1 MESVLNGEQ
10 RQSAVGPEVQAAP
23 WWRRRL
29 SSLLLL
35 AALSW
40 TAVVVAHGITK
51 GEFCY
56 INDEALHAVTGL
68 FFADFLHDLPLTHPI
83 EYTFRFEAQYP
94 ALGIL
99 RWPPVFHAV
108 EGAMFLLLG
117 RTVLTARLAILL
129 FTLLGVSFWFKLVSE
144 LQDAWTAA
152 VSAMVLVSLPSLLV
166 LEKVVMLEIPGL
178 ALAIAASYYW
188 IRYLAGGRTL
198 HLGLAAALAAA
209 SVLTIYH
216 TVYLP
221 VFFLLALAAE
231 RQWKRLLEPRLYV
244 AAALALLV
252 VGPYSALAYRLHGRK
267 LVWLAVSNPA
277 PQSRGL
283 NAWVYYLHRLPMQLG
298 WPLLVLS
305 LAGLVTSRWWAK
317 KDCLRVMLA
326 WIAACY
332 LTMSRL
338 GTKEPRYIIYWLPAF
353 VFFAAAPL
361 TAKLPGNWLRRLRL
375 AAALGLLA
383 FCFRPAWT
391 FERPMVSG
399 YEAAARRVIQQEH
412 GGLVLYDGDLPGNFI
427 FFMRS
432 LDPARRFIILRKSLY
447 EFDART
453 PFITTRAELQDFVV
467 RYGIRCI
474 VISENIEIRFDV
486 QRYLRELVQ
495 SPEVRLV
502 ERFPV
507 RGATQWYKLEGRE
520 TPPSDDLLFY
530 ERTVAGPR
538 SAHSLT
544 VQMPTLGREI
554 TIPLDETAPKK

>member
-1 MESVLNGEQ
+1 MELVLNSEQ
-10 RQSAVGPEVQAAP
+10 RQSSASPGVQSAP

-40 TAVVVAHGITK
+40 TSLLVVHGITK

-166 LEKVVMLEIPGL
+166 LEKAVMLEIPGM

-188 IRYLAGGRTL
+188 LRYFGSSRTL
-198 HLGLAAALAAA
+198 HLGLATALAAA
-209 SVLTIYH
+209 AILTTYH

-221 VFFLLALAAE
+221 VFCLLALAAE

-252 VGPYSALAYRLHGRK
+252 VGPYSLLAYRLHGRK
-267 LVWLAVSNPA
+267 LVWLAVLNPA
-277 PQSRGL
+277 PQGRGL

-298 WPLLVLS
+298 WPLLLLS
-305 LAGLVTSRWWAK
+305 VTGLLTARWWAK

-332 LTMSRL
+332 LTMSSL

-353 VFFAAAPL
+353 VFFAAGPW
-361 TAKLPGNWLRRLRL
+361 TANLGGSRWARLRQ
-375 AAALGLLA
+375 AAVVGLLA
-383 FCFRPAWT
+383 ISFRAAWT

-412 GGLVLYDGDLPGNFI
+412 AGLVLYDGDLPGNFI

-447 EFDART
+447 DLGTGT
-453 PFITTRAELQDFVV
+453 PYVNTRAELQDFVD
-467 RYGIRCI
+467 RYGIRCV
-474 VISENIEIRFDV
+474 VISENMEMRFDV

-495 SPEVRLV
+495 SPEARLV
-502 ERFPV
+502 ARFPV
-507 RGATQWYKLEGRE
+507 RGATQWYKPEGSE
-520 TPPSDDLLFY
+520 APPSDDLLFY
-530 ERTVAGPR
+530 ERTVAGPP
-538 SAHSLT
+538 SAHALT
-544 VQMPTLGREI
+544 VKMPTLGREI
-554 TIPLDETAPKK
+554 TIPLDGTDH